1 MSLATSGEL
10 APAQQNLRATAPAH
24 PLRPVLVTVLA
35 VKLAVA
41 AVLLACAAL
50 APTVAA
56 DGRYFVS
63 D

>member
-10 APAQQNLRATAPAH
+10 APAQQRLHAACPAH

-41 AVLLACAAL
+41 AVLLACASM

-56 DGRYFVS
+56 EGRYFVS